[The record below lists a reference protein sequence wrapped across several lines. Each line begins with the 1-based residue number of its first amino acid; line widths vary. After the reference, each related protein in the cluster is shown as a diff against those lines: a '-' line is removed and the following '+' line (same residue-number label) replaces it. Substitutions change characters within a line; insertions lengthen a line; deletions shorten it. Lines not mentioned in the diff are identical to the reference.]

1 MLGYHFEILTQ
12 EQAEEIAYNW
22 HYDAEYAFYDI
33 EADNEDLVEFLEP
46 QKRGD
51 SYFFVTKNNDAI
63 GFFTFNNVGKNTID
77 IGLGMKPNLT
87 GNGDGMEFVEAGLEF
102 AKSKFTPEKITL
114 SVATFNRRA
123 IKIYRKIGFKEVD
136 TFIQETNG
144 SRFEFMR
151 MIYQC

>member
-1 MLGYHFEILTQ
+1 
-12 EQAEEIAYNW
+12 
-22 HYDAEYAFYDI
+22 
-33 EADNEDLVEFLEP
+33 
-46 QKRGD
+46 
-51 SYFFVTKNNDAI
+51 
-63 GFFTFNNVGKNTID
+63 
-77 IGLGMKPNLT
+77 MKPNLT

-136 TFIQETNG
+136 TFIQDTNG